1 MLIKSYKTKFIKE
14 LSSLYDDK
22 EMESFFY
29 LILEN
34 FHQIKRIDLAL
45 NPEMKMN
52 DKQLLHWERV
62 LAHLKKQKPIQYILG
77 ETEFYGLPFLVNEN
91 TLIPRPETEEL
102 VELIIKQNSKSE
114 IPPEPK
120 VNGAKLNSKLK
131 ILDIGTGSGCI
142 AISLAK
148 NISNAEVF
156 AIDISEKALAVA
168 QKNAAINKVKVNFI
182 QADILKINN
191 LEQLP
196 TSNSQLPTPSFQL
209 PTSIFH
215 LPSSNSQLPTSNF
228 HLPSSNSQL
237 PTPFDIIVSNPP
249 YVRNLEKAEINPNVM
264 EYEPHLALFV
274 EDDDAL
280 LFYRKIAQ
288 LALKNLSPK
297 GKLYFEINQ
306 YLGKE
311 TVELIKSY
319 GFKKVVLY
327 KDIYGND
334 RMMEGTR

>member
-1 MLIKSYKTKFIKE
+1 MLLKSYKTKFFQE
-14 LSSLYDDK
+14 LSSLYDEK
-22 EMESFFY
+22 EIESFFY

-45 NPEMKMN
+45 NPQMRMN
-52 DKQLLHWERV
+52 DKQLLHWESI
-62 LAHLKKQKPIQYILG
+62 LSDLKKQKPIQYILG

-142 AISLAK
+142 AISLVK
-148 NISNAEVF
+148 NISNVEVY
-156 AIDISEKALAVA
+156 AIDISEEALETAK
-168 QKNAAINKVKVNFI
+168 KNAQINQVEIHFI

-196 TSNSQLPTPSFQL
+196 TSNPKLETHNPKLETQ
-209 PTSIFH
+209 
-215 LPSSNSQLPTSNF
+215 
-228 HLPSSNSQL
+228 
-237 PTPFDIIVSNPP
+237 FDIIVSNPP
-249 YVRNLEKAEINPNVM
+249 YVRNLEKQEINPNVL

-274 EDDDAL
+274 EDEDAL

-288 LALKNLSPK
+288 LALKSLTPN

-306 YLGKE
+306 YLGIE
-311 TVELIKSY
+311 TLELIKSF
-319 GFKKVVLY
+319 GFKNVVLH

-334 RMMEGTR
+334 RMIEGTR